1 MTRTYD
7 DLKRHLFFS
16 VWTLEQQADID
27 EMFFGPHDE
36 YTKRSRSAAMCAEK
50 IITSAG
56 LSEEFERWKKQHI
69 SKL

>member
-1 MTRTYD
+1 MINNYD

-16 VWTLEQQADID
+16 VWTLEQQADMD

-50 IITSAG
+50 IITFAG
-56 LSEEFERWKKQHI
+56 LSEEFESWKKQHI